1 MFLLD
6 HYIMAEPK
14 VCAHT
19 ILTIS
24 FFFLGGGGTLII
36 GLIAKV
42 ELPNSKIL
50 ILKAYN
56 YRSRFY
62 Y

>member
-24 FFFLGGGGTLII
+24 FFFWGGGGTLII

-42 ELPNSKIL
+42 ELPNSKIP
-50 ILKAYN
+50 ILKA
-56 YRSRFY
+56 
-62 Y
+62 

>member
-6 HYIMAEPK
+6 RCIMAKPK

-19 ILTIS
+19 NFND
-24 FFFLGGGGTLII
+24 FFPFFGGGGGRTLII

-50 ILKAYN
+50 ILKA
-56 YRSRFY
+56 
-62 Y
+62 

>member
-24 FFFLGGGGTLII
+24 FFFFGGGGGTLII
-36 GLIAKV
+36 GLIAKA
-42 ELPNSKIL
+42 ELPNSKIP
-50 ILKAYN
+50 ILKA
-56 YRSRFY
+56 
-62 Y
+62 

>member
-6 HYIMAEPK
+6 HYIMAESK

-24 FFFLGGGGTLII
+24 FFFWGGGTLII
-36 GLIAKV
+36 GLIAKA
-42 ELPNSKIL
+42 ELSNSKIP
-50 ILKAYN
+50 ILKA
-56 YRSRFY
+56 
-62 Y
+62 

>member
-1 MFLLD
+1 
-6 HYIMAEPK
+6 MAKPK

-24 FFFLGGGGTLII
+24 FFGGEGGGTFII

-50 ILKAYN
+50 ILKA
-56 YRSRFY
+56 
-62 Y
+62 

>member
-24 FFFLGGGGTLII
+24 FFFGGGGGGGTLII

-50 ILKAYN
+50 ILKA
-56 YRSRFY
+56 
-62 Y
+62 